1 MGAKLDLK
9 SIQCIN
15 IFSKVTGVRTKD
27 CFMYNNTRVF
37 IVMAPLL
44 PRALGEKGANI
55 KQLSYLLRGRVR
67 ILPEANIENFVRMLV
82 MPVQFKRLTV
92 GEDGV
97 ATILAGQQAKASL
110 IGRDKVRLDELDN
123 ILKQYYNIKSLK
135 IV

>member
-1 MGAKLDLK
+1 MGAKLDLE

-27 CFMYNNTRVF
+27 CFIYNNTRVF
-37 IVMAPLL
+37 VVMPPLL

-67 ILPEANIENFVRMLV
+67 ILPESNIENFVRMLV
-82 MPVQFKRLTV
+82 MPVKFKKLIV
-92 GEDGV
+92 EEDGTV
-97 ATILAGQQAKASL
+97 TIIAGQQAKASL
-110 IGRDKVRLDELDN
+110 IGRDKVRLGELND